1 MFWAQEM
8 VTEGSEVTEGG
19 GISFQELPGRQ
30 CPWGNH
36 VKETSPRGLGSSVG
50 CVMSLWPS
58 YLNFL
63 SLRFLLYK

>member
-8 VTEGSEVTEGG
+8 VTEGCEVGG
-19 GISFQELPGRQ
+19 GISFRELPGGQ
-30 CPWGNH
+30 CPQGNH

-50 CVMSLWPS
+50 CTLSLWPN

-63 SLRFLLYK
+63 SLRVLLCE